1 MGSLV
6 VKIIFL
12 NRMLYWPQFANML
25 TMILIPKGVVKIIY
39 IYLEANYGQGIFNK
53 RFSTT

>member
-12 NRMLYWPQFANML
+12 NRMLYLPQFANML
-25 TMILIPKGVVKIIY
+25 MILIPKGVVKIIY

>member
-1 MGSLV
+1 MVYLS
-6 VKIIFL
+6 
-12 NRMLYWPQFANML
+12 QFGNMSV
-25 TMILIPKGVVKIIY
+25 MIPIPKGVVKIIY